1 MRKLIFTIITLLV
14 FNRCFSQSDS
24 AKSWIDILSRSTIS
38 FGIDTIVDF
47 RENNGSIVKKRV
59 FNIIGTGVIFYTK
72 LMKGRDTIVIPTI
85 VTAKHVFYNP
95 DENYYPKSL
104 NIRFKWDDKKP
115 LDKYFGI
122 KIDLLDDK
130 NQRLWIAHPDT
141 SVDLACLA
149 INLDEKVSD
158 GQAVSVLPYNIIS
171 SLENSFEAQE
181 IFALGF
187 PGIGGLNYATKPIV
201 RRGVISWISPIN
213 PDNTPF
219 LIDCNVFPGNSG
231 GPIFSN
237 NFGVGKSGDFNVAGN
252 FFFIGIVSKGLSKI
266 NYVGSQNYNFIF
278 DDKGGKI
285 LSVETFSLG
294 IIEPGERVRELL
306 QHAQKL
312 INQ

>member
-1 MRKLIFTIITLLV
+1 MRKFIFTIVTVLT
-14 FNRCFSQSDS
+14 FNHCFSQSDS
-24 AKSWIDILSRSTIS
+24 AKSWIDILSKSTIS
-38 FGIDTIVDF
+38 FGRDTVVDF

-59 FNIIGTGVIFYTK
+59 FDIIGTGVIFYTK
-72 LMKGRDTIVIPTI
+72 IMKGKDTIVIPTI

-95 DENYYPKSL
+95 DENYYPKAL

-130 NQRLWIAHPDT
+130 NQRFWIAHPDT
-141 SVDLACLA
+141 SVDLACLPV
-149 INLDEKVSD
+149 NLDEKVSD

-187 PGIGGLNYATKPIV
+187 PGTGGLDYATKPIV
-201 RRGVISWISPIN
+201 RRGIISWISPIN
-213 PDNTPF
+213 PDKTPF

-237 NFGVGKSGDFNVAGN
+237 NSGVGKLGGFSIGGGFS
-252 FFFIGIVSKGLSKI
+252 FMGIVSKGLSKI
-266 NYVGSQNYNFIF
+266 NPVGSQNYKFIL
-278 DDKGGKI
+278 DNKGGKI

-294 IIEPGERVRELL
+294 IIEPAERVRELL
-306 QHAQKL
+306 QYAEIL